1 MAKFEARQYRRYN
14 ESELQNY
21 TRKELNALYRQYRN
35 VANKRLAAIGKSEEF
50 RESMTYRANV
60 GQYSKAPS
68 TLSRAEIVGKIAQA
82 SRMLSAQA
90 GSLSG
95 LQAQAEKTVQTLQA
109 AGFTYVTRENLREFG
124 EFMEFA
130 RAKYG
135 RKYYGSEQVADLYDI
150 AKGKGITVQAIY
162 REFSLWRDKRYQLV
176 RLEPGDYRSGREIR
190 LGLGIEEE

>member
-60 GQYSKAPS
+60 GQYGKAPS
-68 TLSRAEIVGKIAQA
+68 ALSRAEIVGKIAQA

-95 LQAQAEKTVQTLQA
+95 LQAQADKTVQTLQA

-124 EFMEFA
+124 EFMEYA
-130 RAKYG
+130 RTRFG
-135 RKYYGSEQVADLYDI
+135 RKYYGSEQIADLYDI
-150 AKGKGITVQAIY
+150 AKGKGISPQALY
-162 REFSLWRDKRYQLV
+162 REFSLWRDIRHKLAMI
-176 RLEPGDYRSGREIR
+176 EPGDYRSGAEIR
-190 LGLGIEEE
+190 RALGIAED

>member
-14 ESELQNY
+14 EAELQNY

-68 TLSRAEIVGKIAQA
+68 ALSRAEIVGKIAQA

-124 EFMEFA
+124 EFMEYA
-130 RAKYG
+130 RARFGK
-135 RKYYGSEQVADLYDI
+135 KYYGSEQVADLYDI
-150 AKGKGITVQAIY
+150 AKGKGISPQALY
-162 REFSLWRDKRYQLV
+162 REFATWRENRQMLLQLP
-176 RLEPGDYRSGREIR
+176 PGEYRSGAEIR
-190 LGLGIEEE
+190 RALGIAED